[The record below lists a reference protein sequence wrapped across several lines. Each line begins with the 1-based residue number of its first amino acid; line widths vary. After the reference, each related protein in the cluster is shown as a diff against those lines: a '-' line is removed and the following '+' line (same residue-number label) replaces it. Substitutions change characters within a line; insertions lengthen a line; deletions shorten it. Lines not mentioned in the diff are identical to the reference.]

1 MALKSARDIPL
12 VSDFDGVE
20 VFFFAMLQIITY
32 MWYSLGTPVGMTAN
46 RFSFQG
52 CAPFAG
58 CGAYPRERG
67 STPML
72 DVGEQRK
79 QRHMFKF
86 WCRLKEFGYG
96 DLSFR
101 GRTVGGALLCLS
113 LLVL

>member
-1 MALKSARDIPL
+1 
-12 VSDFDGVE
+12 
-20 VFFFAMLQIITY
+20 
-32 MWYSLGTPVGMTAN
+32 MWYSHGLPVGMTAN

-96 DLSFR
+96 DLSF
-101 GRTVGGALLCLS
+101 GANCGGSITVFVFISFAGC
-113 LLVL
+113 